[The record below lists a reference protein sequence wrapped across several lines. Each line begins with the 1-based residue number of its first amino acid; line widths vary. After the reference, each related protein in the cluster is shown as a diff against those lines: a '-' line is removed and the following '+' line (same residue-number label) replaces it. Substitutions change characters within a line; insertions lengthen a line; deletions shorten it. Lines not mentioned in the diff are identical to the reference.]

1 MCVNE
6 LFHRLGR
13 ACPQFGEV
21 VCFLSVGYVRMSF
34 DFCIWVVCGG
44 GGIGWC
50 PMVVINNLF
59 MWLSM

>member
-34 DFCIWVVCGG
+34 DFCIWVVCVGG
-44 GGIGWC
+44 GH
-50 PMVVINNLF
+50 
-59 MWLSM
+59 WLVSYGGD